1 MRVASRRA
9 ATPRRFDE
17 ALVVLRALLR
27 GPRLPEPL
35 RHYSVPPG
43 VAALCVAAI
52 VGMP

>member
-1 MRVASRRA
+1 MRVAGRRGGDA
-9 ATPRRFDE
+9 PPFDE
-17 ALVVLRALLR
+17 ALVVLKALLR

-35 RHYSVPPG
+35 RHYSVPPD